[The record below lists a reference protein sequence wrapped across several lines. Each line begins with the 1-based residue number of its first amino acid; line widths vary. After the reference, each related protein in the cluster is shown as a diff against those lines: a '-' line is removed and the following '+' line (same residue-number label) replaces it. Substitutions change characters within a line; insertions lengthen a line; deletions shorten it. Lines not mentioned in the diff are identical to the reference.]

1 MPWLERCGWLKDFEQ
16 NRTPLFDAI
25 KKYVDDKVVQFH
37 VPGHKQG
44 QGLPE
49 FLEYVGEHTLQMD
62 ANGMQDLDYFNN
74 PTGVIKEAQ
83 MLFARAY
90 GADDAFFLVNGTTSG
105 IQAMILSV
113 CNPGNEI
120 IIPRNAHKSV
130 INSIILSGAIPIFIY
145 PEINKAL
152 GIAMGL
158 SVESVERAI
167 QEHPNAKAILIIN
180 PTYYGFSSDLR
191 TITKIAHDKGM
202 TVLVDEAHG
211 AHFCFH
217 PEFPASSMSV
227 AADICATSIHK
238 TAGAMTQ
245 SSVLLIKGDRIS
257 RERVKH
263 VLNMIFTSSASYLLM
278 CSLDVARKQLALKGY
293 ELYEKALS
301 LSRFARDEIN
311 KIEGVYAFGREWIG
325 EPGCFAFD
333 ETKLSINVRELGLT
347 GYEMESLLRQKYNI
361 QVEFGD
367 IYNILSVISLGH
379 NENDLRALINA
390 LKDISENRISS
401 KLKNS
406 TFVPS
411 CPEMIVPPRAAF
423 YNEKKII
430 ELENSEGEVAG
441 EMIISYPPGIP
452 ILCLGEKITK
462 EIIDYVRI
470 LKKEGCELQGT
481 ADPDVNFIRV
491 LSCSSGEV
499 S

>member
-1 MPWLERCGWLKDFEQ
+1 MEDLEQSK
-16 NRTPLFDAI
+16 TPLFDAV
-25 KKYVDDKVVQFH
+25 KRYVDNKVVQFH

-62 ANGMQDLDYFNN
+62 ANGMEDLDYFNN

-83 MLFARAY
+83 RLFAKAY

-105 IQAMILSV
+105 IQTMILSV
-113 CNPGNEI
+113 CNPGSEVI
-120 IIPRNAHKSV
+120 VPRNAHKSV
-130 INSIILSGAIPIFIY
+130 INSIILSGAMPVFIY
-145 PEINKAL
+145 PEINKSL

-158 SVESVERAI
+158 SVESVEKSI

-180 PTYYGFSSDLR
+180 PTYYGFASDLK
-191 TITKIAHDKGM
+191 TITKMAHDKGLV
-202 TVLVDEAHG
+202 VLVDEAHG

-217 PEFPASSMSV
+217 PDFPASSMCV
-227 AADICATSIHK
+227 DADICATSIHK

-245 SSVLLIKGDRIS
+245 SSALLVKGNRVS
-257 RERVKH
+257 RERIKH

-278 CSLDVARKQLALKGY
+278 CSLDVSRKQLALKGH
-293 ELYEKALS
+293 ELYEKALD
-301 LSRFARDEIN
+301 LSRWARTEIN
-311 KIEGVYAFGREWIG
+311 KIEGVYAFGKEWVG
-325 EPGCFAFD
+325 TPGCFDFD

-347 GYEMESLLRQKYNI
+347 GYQMESLLRKKYNI

-379 NENDLRALINA
+379 NENDLKALIDA
-390 LKDISENRISS
+390 LKDISKNRAGFN
-401 KLKNS
+401 LKNS

-411 CPEMIVPPRAAF
+411 CPEMIVPPRTAF
-423 YNEKKII
+423 YNEKKIV

-441 EMIISYPPGIP
+441 EMIIAYPPGIP

-462 EIIDYVRI
+462 EVIDYVKI
-470 LKKEGCELQGT
+470 LKEENCELQGT
-481 ADPDVNFIRV
+481 ADPEINFIRV
-491 LSCSSGEV
+491 LSHSGNEI